1 MSCQSCI
8 SNKNINSNTYYNN
21 SSNKIINIKQL
32 IQIGANDGKS
42 FDNLNYFIKKIIRK
56 AYL

>member
-21 SSNKIINIKQL
+21 SSNKIINIKQFNSNIDL
-32 IQIGANDGKS
+32 LKLCKYNNK
-42 FDNLNYFIKKIIRK
+42 NNNKNKK
-56 AYL
+56 